1 VNCSARG
8 RAVATAGGTY
18 GTHGRLGHVCSGQI
32 AINPCLPIK
41 LALKKIKMQYI
52 YKVLNNELRP
62 VYLTTRQFPIYY
74 LSTYL
79 NLPTRS

>member
-1 VNCSARG
+1 MVGDADGDGIIPRHVLVNCSARG

-41 LALKKIKMQYI
+41 LALKIKDAVYI
-52 YKVLNNELRP
+52 QG
-62 VYLTTRQFPIYY
+62 TQQ
-74 LSTYL
+74 
-79 NLPTRS
+79 